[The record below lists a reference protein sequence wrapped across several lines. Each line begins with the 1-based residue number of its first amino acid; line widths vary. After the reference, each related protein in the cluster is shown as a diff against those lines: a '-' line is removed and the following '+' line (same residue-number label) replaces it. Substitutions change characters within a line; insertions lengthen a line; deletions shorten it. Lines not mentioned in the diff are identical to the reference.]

1 MAFLKHSITELTLT
15 ARRNSSRYVGL
26 LESLKRPRHGWPC
39 ACFSCSVQRL
49 CCTVPLLHSSS
60 PAARNRPAV
69 YREPAKRFDEAP
81 RSKVTLLISIW
92 MNPPCWRA
100 SHRLFFFIPS
110 IRQLFDS
117 EWTSVRQIRQYENR
131 FCFICLLSVHK
142 HDHGLW

>member
-39 ACFSCSVQRL
+39 ARFSCSVQRL
-49 CCTVPLLHSSS
+49 CCTLPLLHSSS
-60 PAARNRPAV
+60 PADRNRPAV

-92 MNPPCWRA
+92 MNPPYWRV
-100 SHRLFFFIPS
+100 SHGLFFLLQFNSFLTLSGPLRDRYLS
-110 IRQLFDS
+110 MKTGFVLCVCSVYTSMIR
-117 EWTSVRQIRQYENR
+117 
-131 FCFICLLSVHK
+131 H
-142 HDHGLW
+142 HGL